1 MQVRLLIPAGLL
13 AAAAVA
19 VIRSLA
25 TRHGVG
31 IAEYAVGSL
40 AASLFLLGALR
51 LSRHALR

>member
-1 MQVRLLIPAGLL
+1 MHVRLLIPAGLL

-19 VIRSLA
+19 VIRALA

-31 IAEYAVGSL
+31 VGEYAVGSL
-40 AASLFLLGALR
+40 AAAVFLLGALR